1 MLLNLWRVRPV
12 PDGRKA
18 KLKDKWAFCVT
29 TSLNRNPSF
38 IYDDLNIHFT
48 GPMRGFW
55 GRPHPED
62 KTRSIDTVF
71 EAEKESL
78 RDIGHPFDGYI
89 EHYVRVRPTCLVT
102 LTQTS
107 IQCRAVILP
116 TVYS

>member
-1 MLLNLWRVRPV
+1 
-12 PDGRKA
+12 
-18 KLKDKWAFCVT
+18 
-29 TSLNRNPSF
+29 
-38 IYDDLNIHFT
+38 
-48 GPMRGFW
+48 MRGFW

-102 LTQTS
+102 FDTNQYS
-107 IQCRAVILP
+107 VPCRYIAHRLLMKVSARDIKFIDP
-116 TVYS
+116 QGEDGYP